1 MSTASI
7 LARYTLRAMEK
18 IAPLRL
24 AEKWDNVGLLLESPV
39 ARPEANRVLL
49 TIDLTPSVL
58 EEALHPSTALV
69 ISYHPPI
76 FKPLSSFT
84 LATSLQASLLK
95 LAAAG
100 VSVYSPHTA
109 LDSVRGGVND
119 FLASGLVD
127 IEASTVGKTVHDIER
142 AGEVKFLSGTIK
154 EEDEGGLGRLVVLHR
169 ETAIEV
175 VVERIK
181 DHLGLS
187 CVDLARPL
195 VPRQVRTIAICA
207 GSGGSVLAGVNA
219 DVYFTGEMAH
229 HEVLAAIAAG
239 RYVIL
244 CGHTNT
250 ERGYLPVLVSK
261 LRAVLAEYARPT
273 STAMSLG
280 DHDGDGGP
288 NMQQNSEVQGLS
300 LMEKERRVLSC
311 AEVYVSQTDRHPL
324 DRV

>member
-1 MSTASI
+1 MTTAST
-7 LARYTLRAMEK
+7 LVRYTLRAMEK
-18 IAPLRL
+18 VAPLRL

-76 FKPLSSFT
+76 FKPLSSIT
-84 LATSLQASLLK
+84 LANSLQASILK
-95 LAAAG
+95 LAAVG

-119 FLASGLVD
+119 FLASGLVNVG
-127 IEASTVGKTVHDIER
+127 ASTPGRTVREVVR
-142 AGEVKFLSGTIK
+142 AGDVNYLSGMIQ
-154 EEDEGGLGRLVVLHR
+154 EGDEGGLGRLVALHQ

-181 DHLGLS
+181 GHLGLDY
-187 CVDLARPL
+187 VDLARPL
-195 VPRQVRTIAICA
+195 VPRQVRTIAVCA

-219 DVYFTGEMAH
+219 DVYFTGEMSH
-229 HEVLAAIAAG
+229 HEVLAATAAG
-239 RYVIL
+239 RYVVL

-250 ERGYLPVLVSK
+250 ERGYLPVLASK
-261 LRAVLAEYARPT
+261 LRALLAEYAQPAPT
-273 STAMSLG
+273 LTPPSDCGSG
-280 DHDGDGGP
+280 VQGP
-288 NMQQNSEVQGLS
+288 N
-300 LMEKERRVLSC
+300 LMESERRTLGS
-311 AEVYVSQTDRHPL
+311 AEVYVSQADRHPL
-324 DRV
+324 ERV

>member
-1 MSTASI
+1 MSTAPT

-76 FKPLSSFT
+76 FKPLSSIT
-84 LATSLQASLLK
+84 LANSLQTSILK
-95 LAAAG
+95 LAAVG

-109 LDSVRGGVND
+109 LDSVRGGIND
-119 FLASGLVD
+119 FLASGLVN
-127 IEASTVGKTVHDIER
+127 IEASVPAGTVHEIER
-142 AGEVKFLSGTIK
+142 AGEVKFLGGVTK
-154 EEDEGGLGRLVVLHR
+154 EEDEGGLGRLVELHR
-169 ETAIEV
+169 ETPIEV

-181 DHLGLS
+181 GHLGLNY
-187 CVDLARPL
+187 VDLARPL
-195 VPRQVRTIAICA
+195 VPRQVRTIAVCA
-207 GSGGSVLAGVNA
+207 GSGGSVLASVNA
-219 DVYFTGEMAH
+219 DVFFTGEMSH

-239 RYVIL
+239 RYVVL

-250 ERGYLPVLVSK
+250 ERGYLPVLASK
-261 LRAVLAEYARPT
+261 LRALLAEYAQPM
-273 STAMSLG
+273 SAMTPMSG
-280 DHDGDGGP
+280 HDGGA
-288 NMQQNSEVQGLS
+288 QGLS
-300 LMEKERRVLSC
+300 LTEAERRALRS
-311 AEVYVSQTDRHPL
+311 AKVYVSQTDRHPL
-324 DRV
+324 ERV